1 MFGMRWFNFLCDNLV
16 VNQTK
21 YVCVKKIEY
30 LFGISYGCIILLFDV
45 LLNEI
50 KIFALSWDF
59 GLLG

>member
-1 MFGMRWFNFLCDNLV
+1 MFGMRWFNFLCTNLV

-21 YVCVKKIEY
+21 YVCVGKIKY
-30 LFGISYGCIILLFDV
+30 LFGISDGCIRLLFDV